1 MSNEEILAE
10 NCKLKERIKELENL
24 LQRKSGSNSRAY
36 DEIRA
41 MIINKVNK
49 EVEIPDSLLDWQK
62 KDDRSRAER
71 QIMSDLKWD
80 LRVRRIQDFR
90 DEHIEQA
97 REYVDNYVLSEE
109 LKKSRWIGEV
119 PWKIN

>member
-1 MSNEEILAE
+1 MSNEELIAE
-10 NCKLKERIKELENL
+10 NGKLKERIKELENL

-49 EVEIPDSLLDWQK
+49 EVEIPNSLLDWQK

-97 REYVDNYVLSEE
+97 KEYINNYVLSDE
-109 LKKSRWIGEV
+109 LKKSKWIGV
-119 PWKIN
+119 